1 MISTDHIAN
10 LKCQIY
16 RRYYYYSPLGMRNVG
31 SSLSYK
37 HKGSES
43 SILTIH
49 KKADIS
55 RPDKPPAPNPPG
67 RVSRFVQPAA
77 LPRRYLHQWTP
88 HAVHDGRSR
97 HRPAAGRCTRQ
108 PGKQARAAF
117 PLLRPRLPRQ
127 QGRDGLAGREA
138 AFDDGQH
145 GAADGQVHAQRLG
158 AGHDGGAA
166 GHAFGDVAQGGQ
178 DVGQ

>member
-1 MISTDHIAN
+1 M
-10 LKCQIY
+10 KWPRYQQI
-16 RRYYYYSPLGMRNVG
+16 RKVPGQPHPTAASAVSPGQQPFHGDIFINGRPMQ
-31 SSLSYK
+31 SM
-37 HKGSES
+37 
-43 SILTIH
+43 T
-49 KKADIS
+49 ADLDIG
-55 RPDKPPAPNPPG
+55 P
-67 RVSRFVQPAA
+67 
-77 LPRRYLHQWTP
+77 LL
-88 HAVHDGRSR
+88 
-97 HRPAAGRCTRQ
+97 GRCTRQ
-108 PGKQARAAF
+108 PGKRPAAF

-127 QGRDGLAGREA
+127 QGRHGLARREA